1 MLAGPPGE
9 VTRRQKVTGMGSRRD
24 ADDDEVAKRRAAIIA
39 VVRAIPAG
47 RVASY
52 GWVAA
57 EAGLPGRA
65 RLVGRVL
72 GELPAG
78 SGVPWHRVMRAGG
91 RLAFPAGSVDAAR
104 QIRAL
109 AAEGVTV
116 HGDRVPAGVLAGAA
130 TLDRLLWGPA
140 ADRLRPVQ
148 PARTSRPRKRS

>member
-1 MLAGPPGE
+1 
-9 VTRRQKVTGMGSRRD
+9 MGGTHD
-24 ADDDEVAKRRAAIIA
+24 ADDDEVARRKASIIA

-47 RVASY
+47 TVASY

-91 RLAFPAGSVDAAR
+91 RLAFPVGSVDAAR
-104 QIRAL
+104 QTRAL
-109 AAEGVTV
+109 AAEGVRV
-116 HGDRVPAGVLAGAA
+116 HGDRVPADVLAGAA
-130 TLDRLLWGPA
+130 TLDRLLWGPTA
-140 ADRLRPVQ
+140 ASTTTPK
-148 PARTSRPRKRS
+148 PADTARPRRRT